1 MELELIM
8 LSIRLVLHLE
18 DHGLRLHLPML
29 LIWLTQMD
37 ICMELDLSFLRCHLA
52 GIRFGGLYQIMVP
65 GVSLLM
71 GMFQI

>member
-8 LSIRLVLHLE
+8 LFIRQVLHLK
-18 DHGLRLHLPML
+18 DHGLRLHLPIL

-37 ICMELDLSFLRCHLA
+37 ICMES
-52 GIRFGGLYQIMVP
+52 GQNIWMFGGQYQMVL

-71 GMFQI
+71 GMLQR